1 MVDLILLASLLNGPA
16 YGYALKKTAGMI
28 FGSGHLHN
36 NVVYPTLN
44 RFVQSGWVGQSTV
57 EGERGQQRKQYRL
70 TPAGR
75 KHMIEQLGIFGE
87 REAADDGAFL
97 LRLALF
103 DMLSA
108 KNREDIIE
116 KRKSFL
122 TARAAELARLR
133 EMTPGG
139 SFPEMALERVQNLV
153 KDELRWLRQVN
164 NALERKTKH

>member
-1 MVDLILLASLLNGPA
+1 MIDLILLASLLNGPA

-44 RFVQSGWVGQSTV
+44 RFVQSGWVEQSTV

-108 KNREDIIE
+108 KNREDVIE

-122 TARAAELARLR
+122 TVRAAELARLR
-133 EMTPGG
+133 EMTPSG

-153 KDELRWLRQVN
+153 KDELRWLRQVD
-164 NALERKTKH
+164 NALERKTKN

>member
-1 MVDLILLASLLNGPA
+1 MIDLILLASLLNGPA

-44 RFVQSGWVGQSTV
+44 RFVRNGWVEQSTV

-75 KHMIEQLGIFGE
+75 KHMVEQLGIFGE

-108 KNREDIIE
+108 KNREDVIE

-153 KDELRWLRQVN
+153 KDELRWLRQVD
-164 NALERKTKH
+164 NALERKTKN